1 MPTTFQVI
9 LFCFDIKLIH
19 FDFKHALILCFTYLN
34 AALTK
39 FIEQSGLENELKL
52 AVPDSPFAETEEE
65 NCYFFLDN
73 LKKLGFSEEYDKQ
86 VQFSICSLISSCHYP
101 YR

>member
-1 MPTTFQVI
+1 
-9 LFCFDIKLIH
+9 LL
-19 FDFKHALILCFTYLN
+19 YLN

-39 FIEQSGLENELKL
+39 FIKQSGLENELKL

-65 NCYFFLDN
+65 NCYFFLAN

-86 VQFSICSLISSCHYP
+86 VGQFSIYSLISSCHYP